1 MTDTNRCAVGGENMI
16 CQKCGTNV
24 ADGTV
29 ICPTC
34 GNALPTQN
42 PYGQPQQNTYAQPQ
56 QNTYAQPQ
64 PYGYQQAPVM
74 TSVSPTSVLV
84 MGIIA
89 IALAWEPFAS
99 IAGIVLGAIA
109 MTKAN
114 RYYAEGGLQSGKV
127 KTGKILGTIGMIA
140 GIVMTVFYLIA
151 LIVGIG
157 TASLFL

>member
-1 MTDTNRCAVGGENMI
+1 M
-16 CQKCGTNV
+16 
-24 ADGTV
+24 

-42 PYGQPQQNTYAQPQ
+42 PYGQPQ

-89 IALAWEPFAS
+89 IALALAWVPFVS

-109 MTKAN
+109 MSKAN
-114 RYYAEGGLQSGKV
+114 RYYAEGGLQSGQV
-127 KTGKILGTIGMIA
+127 KTGKILGTIGMIG
-140 GIVMTVFYLIA
+140 GIVMTVIYLIA

-157 TASLFL
+157 IGSLFI

>member
-1 MTDTNRCAVGGENMI
+1 MI

-56 QNTYAQPQ
+56 PCA
-64 PYGYQQAPVM
+64 YQQAPVM
-74 TSVSPTSVLV
+74 ASVSPTSVLV

-89 IALAWEPFAS
+89 IALAWYPFAS

-109 MTKAN
+109 MSKAN

-127 KTGKILGTIGMIA
+127 KTGKILGTIGMIG

-151 LIVGIG
+151 LIAGIG
-157 TASLFL
+157 IGAAFL

>member
-1 MTDTNRCAVGGENMI
+1 MKRTTDTNRCAVGGENMI

-56 QNTYAQPQ
+56 

-89 IALAWEPFAS
+89 IALAWEPFVS

-109 MTKAN
+109 MSKAN
-114 RYYAEGGLQSGKV
+114 RYYAEGGLQSGQV
-127 KTGKILGTIGMIA
+127 KTGKILGTIGMIG
-140 GIVMTVFYLIA
+140 GIVMTVIYLIA

-157 TASLFL
+157 VGSLFI

>member
-1 MTDTNRCAVGGENMI
+1 MI

-56 QNTYAQPQ
+56 

-89 IALAWEPFAS
+89 IALAWGPFVS
-99 IAGIVLGAIA
+99 RFI
-109 MTKAN
+109 
-114 RYYAEGGLQSGKV
+114 
-127 KTGKILGTIGMIA
+127 
-140 GIVMTVFYLIA
+140 
-151 LIVGIG
+151 
-157 TASLFL
+157 